1 MLDYKCTLV
10 GAMSV
15 SNTSTRRGGVVEW
28 LILGAVPSAALL
40 TIGTADQPIGWHQ
53 LNGAT
58 TEMVIL
64 GVGRWL
70 VLGLAVW
77 LLATHLLYTAAVV
90 TQTNWLEALLRPIT
104 LPLVRRIAAGAT
116 AMSLSF
122 GSLAAAAQSEP
133 ATTTVVQSAEVGLRQ
148 EATPTPILQPLLEP
162 DLTEEPVEITVEP
175 EGSYSAPLTW
185 LVRPGDHLW
194 SIAGEHLAIVLDRQP
209 TADEHRRYWVQVVE
223 AACPVIRSGDP
234 DLIYPGEE
242 IPLPPTI
249 DAGITP

>member
-15 SNTSTRRGGVVEW
+15 NNTTTRRGGVVEW

-40 TIGTADQPIGWHQ
+40 IIAGADQPIGWDQ
-53 LNGAT
+53 LNGASP
-58 TEMVIL
+58 EIVVL
-64 GVGRWL
+64 VAGRWL

-90 TQTNWLEALLRPIT
+90 TRTNWLEALLRPIT

-122 GSLAAAAQSEP
+122 GSLAAGAQSEST
-133 ATTTVVQSAEVGLRQ
+133 TTTVVQLAEVELRQ
-148 EATPTPILQPLLEP
+148 EATPTPILQPLVEP
-162 DLTEEPVEITVEP
+162 DASNEEDGVAVEP

-194 SIAGEHLAIVLDRQP
+194 SIAGEHLAIVLDRTP
-209 TADEHRRYWVQVVE
+209 TADEHRRYWVHVVK

-242 IPLPPTI
+242 ITLPPSL
-249 DAGITP
+249 DAGISP

>member
-1 MLDYKCTLV
+1 M
-10 GAMSV
+10 
-15 SNTSTRRGGVVEW
+15 VEW
-28 LILGAVPSAALL
+28 LLLAIVPSVALL

-58 TEMVIL
+58 TEMVVL
-64 GVGRWL
+64 VAGRWL
-70 VLGLAVW
+70 VLGLAIW

-90 TQTNWLEALLRPIT
+90 TRTNWLEALLRPIT

-122 GSLAAAAQSEP
+122 GSLAAGAQSEP
-133 ATTTVVQSAEVGLRQ
+133 GNTTVVQSAEVELRQ
-148 EATPTPILQPLLEP
+148 EATPTPILQPLVEP
-162 DLTEEPVEITVEP
+162 DPAEEPIEIAVET

-194 SIAGEHLAIVLDRQP
+194 SIAGEHLAIVLNRTP
-209 TADEHRRYWVQVVE
+209 SEDEHRRYWVHVVK

-242 IPLPPTI
+242 IPLPPTL